1 MSTEDAVDQAIEDI
15 PEGYVIRNF
24 MREHQAEVKN
34 MCITEYNE
42 AETMQMFKEEGREEG
57 REDHLIRQICR
68 KLRKGKRVEI
78 LQMV

>member
-1 MSTEDAVDQAIEDI
+1 MSTEEAVDKAIEDM
-15 PEGYVIRNF
+15 PEEFVIKIF
-24 MREHQAEVKN
+24 LKGHQAEVSN

-42 AETMQMFKEEGREEG
+42 AETMQMFKEEG